1 MDRRLLSLAVISAL
15 VVASGTAQ
23 AGGLYLQEYATPS
36 QGAAGAGAN
45 ALGTDASTAFHNPA
59 GMTRLDDHAL
69 LGGGGLLITDVQF
82 DKSGSTP
89 NTGGNGGNQGG
100 LGPILSAHYV
110 HVISD
115 RIRFGASLVSVS
127 GAVLDPSNGW
137 AGRFEV
143 QKVSFI
149 TLSAMPSIAVEVVE
163 GFSLAASLNV
173 LYANLDYDLAV
184 QLPVGPEGRVK
195 VEDADD
201 VDIGWRLSMLA
212 EPTETTR
219 FGVTYQSKVEPKLE
233 GSVKPRNTPP
243 NFDDDIKTKIPLVEA
258 IHGGVYHRL
267 NDQFAVMGS
276 VSWENWSTFGSQPIQ
291 LGAINAAIPRRW
303 HDTWGVSAGVHYYL
317 DDKWM
322 FQTGVRY
329 DSTPVR
335 NKDRTADLP
344 LDQQVR
350 WALGAQYQLSDSLNL
365 GGAITY
371 AWYGKGKIR
380 SSSLRGDYE
389 RNNVFFLT
397 LNLGFSKLPWSGA
410 LRFGS
415 PESKS

>member
-201 VDIGWRLSMLA
+201 VDIGWRL
-212 EPTETTR
+212 
-219 FGVTYQSKVEPKLE
+219 
-233 GSVKPRNTPP
+233 
-243 NFDDDIKTKIPLVEA
+243 
-258 IHGGVYHRL
+258 
-267 NDQFAVMGS
+267 
-276 VSWENWSTFGSQPIQ
+276 
-291 LGAINAAIPRRW
+291 
-303 HDTWGVSAGVHYYL
+303 
-317 DDKWM
+317 
-322 FQTGVRY
+322 
-329 DSTPVR
+329 
-335 NKDRTADLP
+335 
-344 LDQQVR
+344 
-350 WALGAQYQLSDSLNL
+350 
-365 GGAITY
+365 
-371 AWYGKGKIR
+371 
-380 SSSLRGDYE
+380 
-389 RNNVFFLT
+389 
-397 LNLGFSKLPWSGA
+397 
-410 LRFGS
+410 
-415 PESKS
+415 